1 MHPTLLQQLGKAFKL
16 SSPDAVE
23 ALLARWRA
31 RGAVNQAKQANQADL
46 DDLANLAEGL
56 RAFFA
61 MVDDSYRQFERAQD
75 LRLRSLTDSATEL
88 GQANA
93 RLREDSERQRNTI
106 DSIRA
111 VANRMLSA
119 ARQEAIAPGAPGEQS
134 AERLIAVLSELIAD
148 SEHSREQLARSEARF
163 RALTGLSSD
172 WYWETDAG
180 GRYVY
185 LSEGVVTLIGLAPE
199 DCLGKTPWEA
209 LGIPPETAPWPAYRD
224 CVLERKPFREIEAQ
238 FDVYGQDTVYFL
250 LSGEPRHG
258 LSGEFRGYHGVA
270 RDITPGK
277 ISERRRLEALKLTES
292 LIELAPTALSIKDA
306 QLRLLRVNAAFVDLF
321 EIDRER
327 WMGRTAR
334 ELRGDAAARSEDEER
349 RVIELR
355 TTVQFETTRALR
367 GGRERHYIVTKAPML
382 SSSGEVTGIISTYVD
397 VTQQKQAQRDLAREL
412 RLSEALIES
421 MPMPVSIKDRE
432 HRILRINAAYETLFD
447 VRREDVIHGT
457 AAAILKDAA
466 RGGEAEDE
474 QLLKSPGVMSYT
486 RRRATADGADR
497 YFVLTK
503 ATTHAEGGEVTG
515 FITTHTDVTE
525 LTLAEQKA
533 ADELR
538 LANSLLEVSP
548 TPTVVKDVNLI
559 TTRCNSAYERLF
571 EVRREDMLGKTMD
584 AYRAGYSSQVHAEEM
599 ELLRH
604 PGVRRDDRTL
614 TTPSGKVLFC
624 IVTKSTV
631 LSAAGKVDGL
641 ITTITD
647 ITELKQT
654 EQNLIEAKQT
664 AENAMRARAQFLAN
678 MSHEIRTPM
687 NGMLGMASVLEGT
700 PLNDEQMIYVNAIRD
715 SGESLLKIVG
725 DILDFSKIDA
735 GKLQIEETPFHVRSR
750 VTSVVQLFS
759 AAARGKNLA
768 LNANVAEDI
777 PSAVLG
783 DPVRVMQALSN
794 LVANAIKFT
803 EQGSVTLSACVAA
816 RSGDDLMLRF
826 EVRDTGIG
834 ISRDAIERI
843 FDPFAQEDASTT
855 RRYGGTGLGLS
866 ISRQLAGLM
875 GGELAVQ
882 SVQGQGSTFSL
893 TVKVRE
899 SHGVYPPEAVSKAV
913 EPTLNSYPDVPVTLN
928 VLLAEDNHVNQIVAR
943 AMLNKLGC
951 TVTVA
956 KDGNEVLALTGEHRF
971 DVILMDCHM
980 PNLDGYGATAV
991 LRERERSGHMGLRR
1005 SVIIAQTANTMEG
1018 DRESC
1023 LAAGMDDYI
1032 PKPITI
1038 DVLAETLRRWKPK
1051 RSRGSQG

>member
-31 RGAVNQAKQANQADL
+31 RGAVNQAKQGDL

-134 AERLIAVLSELIAD
+134 AERLIAVLSKLIAD

-172 WYWETDAG
+172 WYWETDAE

-199 DCLGKTPWEA
+199 DCLGKTPWDA
-209 LGIPPETAPWPAYRD
+209 FGMAPETAPWPAYRD

-515 FITTHTDVTE
+515 FITTHTDVT
-525 LTLAEQKA
+525 A
-533 ADELR
+533 
-538 LANSLLEVSP
+538 
-548 TPTVVKDVNLI
+548 
-559 TTRCNSAYERLF
+559 
-571 EVRREDMLGKTMD
+571 
-584 AYRAGYSSQVHAEEM
+584 
-599 ELLRH
+599 
-604 PGVRRDDRTL
+604 
-614 TTPSGKVLFC
+614 
-624 IVTKSTV
+624 
-631 LSAAGKVDGL
+631 
-641 ITTITD
+641 
-647 ITELKQT
+647 LKQT

-803 EQGSVTLSACVAA
+803 EQGSVTLSARVAA
-816 RSGDDLMLRF
+816 RSGDDLMLCF